1 MRTLLAILAIISLS
15 FAGCV
20 EEPAR
25 SEPEPTPAEP
35 DTGNTTLEP
44 LSFAATVKLVRG
56 NLTIDTPVVFAAGS
70 DLRADAAANATWTAQ
85 LIQMNATTN
94 VTQSAGNATGM
105 GVSGEG
111 NLTPSLAGN
120 LTLRLTVVAEGDDD
134 TTAFLNISIGQNMTE
149 AFTIPEPLVF
159 TGTFSGPSASGI
171 PGDSATL
178 EFSVDGPV
186 SKMVFSMEYTELA
199 GAPEADND
207 LELDRAQLALPRIT
221 ARKAMSV
228 SRLRAKAAGPSCWTS
243 TRYRATSTTR
253 SRLRSAKPVD
263 PHRRAI
269 LALRAAIT
277 VSAATGECDNFGG
290 PGQSS

>member
-1 MRTLLAILAIISLS
+1 VRTLLAILAIISLS

-35 DTGNTTLEP
+35 DTGNMTLEP

-186 SKMVFSMEYTELA
+186 SKVVFSMEYTELA

-207 LELDRAQLALPRIT
+207 LDW
-221 ARKAMSV
+221 SW
-228 SRLRAKAAGPSCWTS
+228 AGPG
-243 TRYRATSTTR
+243 TTG
-253 SRLRSAKPVD
+253 
-263 PHRRAI
+263 
-269 LALRAAIT
+269 AAANYGKESD
-277 VSAATGECDNFGG
+277 VSISS
-290 PGQSS
+290 PGQGSWTIMLDFYSVPSDLDYTVPVTFS